1 MSYAYREAYTEVYY
15 ILQNM
20 SEADVS
26 KIPMSVLEVIKR
38 NRLRN
43 YNVTI
48 DTSLPLKDQG
58 LKEETKAILSILY
71 RKFLCDEDEREVL
84 EKRFLEK
91 LKEEIKLKSK
101 IE

>member
-1 MSYAYREAYTEVYY
+1 MSYAYSEAYTEVYY

-48 DTSLPLKDQG
+48 DTSLPLKDQS
-58 LKEETKAILSILY
+58 LKEETKAILAILY